1 MQVLISFLNFFEFFG
16 AYFFVLLCQGYAIVQ
31 IYIFPSFPGFRWA
44 LPAPLP
50 NGNQRARALPI
61 GARLICEKQLE
72 IRFGRNEKENM
83 AENTHSLKLRC
94 GYGAEH
100 KIDFHVVYSVTVVF
114 LSLRVYNRAMD
125 LIQKFSSDVEKIK
138 KHYRAEHQTYNGEE
152 VCNQV
157 AAFFEQQNR
166 DVASLAHS
174 YASYWKEAYIL
185 PSQNM
190 EEEPTREHIDLLAG
204 MMALLLDVEDSWQ
217 FTECFTQ
224 QDWKQ
229 LCQLTNYEA
238 EDLPLELLSS
248 LMKNF
253 VDNQAV

>member
-1 MQVLISFLNFFEFFG
+1 MHK
-16 AYFFVLLCQGYAIVQ
+16 ATPLCK
-31 IYIFPSFPGFRWA
+31 YIFFPAFQGSAGPF
-44 LPAPLP
+44 PLHCLTATRLRGP
-50 NGNQRARALPI
+50 FQSGLGLYVKNSWKSDLGVTRRKIWLKTRI
-61 GARLICEKQLE
+61 GAEP
-72 IRFGRNEKENM
+72 
-83 AENTHSLKLRC
+83 
-94 GYGAEH
+94 

-224 QDWKQ
+224 EDWKQ

>member
-1 MQVLISFLNFFEFFG
+1 MNLFWSIFLIFTVLQAPPFRKNVFFPAFQGSGGPYPPPFL
-16 AYFFVLLCQGYAIVQ
+16 
-31 IYIFPSFPGFRWA
+31 R
-44 LPAPLP
+44 
-50 NGNQRARALPI
+50 NGSAALPI
-61 GARLICEKQLE
+61 GARLVRAKAL
-72 IRFGRNEKENM
+72 
-83 AENTHSLKLRC
+83 
-94 GYGAEH
+94 
-100 KIDFHVVYSVTVVF
+100 TVVF
-114 LSLRVYNRAMD
+114 LSLRVYNHAMD
-125 LIQKFSSDVEKIK
+125 LIEKFSSDVEKIK
-138 KHYRAEHQTYNGEE
+138 KHYRTEHQTYNGEE

-174 YASYWKEAYIL
+174 YAGYWKEAYIL

-190 EEEPTREHIDLLAG
+190 EEEPTQEHIEILAG
-204 MMALLLDVEDSWQ
+204 MLALLLDVEDSYE
-217 FTECFTQ
+217 FTECFSQ
-224 QDWKQ
+224 EDWKQ

>member
-1 MQVLISFLNFFEFFG
+1 
-16 AYFFVLLCQGYAIVQ
+16 
-31 IYIFPSFPGFRWA
+31 
-44 LPAPLP
+44 
-50 NGNQRARALPI
+50 
-61 GARLICEKQLE
+61 
-72 IRFGRNEKENM
+72 
-83 AENTHSLKLRC
+83 
-94 GYGAEH
+94 
-100 KIDFHVVYSVTVVF
+100 
-114 LSLRVYNRAMD
+114 MD

-190 EEEPTREHIDLLAG
+190 EEEPTREHIDL
-204 MMALLLDVEDSWQ
+204 
-217 FTECFTQ
+217 
-224 QDWKQ
+224 
-229 LCQLTNYEA
+229 CQLTNYEA